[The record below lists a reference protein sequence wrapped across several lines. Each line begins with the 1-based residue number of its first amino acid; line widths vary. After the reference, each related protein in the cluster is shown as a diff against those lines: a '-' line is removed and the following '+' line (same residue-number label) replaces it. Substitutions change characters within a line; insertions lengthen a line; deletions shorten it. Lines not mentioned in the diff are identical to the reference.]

1 MSIEQLNEL
10 LSILEN
16 TTAEVKTEFKNLLLQ
31 LKPIIETAKSS
42 EIKFK
47 NGKSIFRMCNKE
59 FESFLKNLKTTKTA
73 APKLAEL

>member
-16 TTAEVKTEFKNLLLQ
+16 TTAEGKTQFKNLLLK
-31 LKPIIETAKSS
+31 LKPIIEAAPSR

-59 FESFLKNLKTTKTA
+59 FESLLKNLKSVKTA
-73 APKLAEL
+73 

>member
-16 TTAEVKTEFKNLLLQ
+16 VTAEGKTQFKNLLLK
-31 LKPIIETAKSS
+31 LKPILEAAPSS

-59 FESFLKNLKTTKTA
+59 FESLLKNLKSVKTA
-73 APKLAEL
+73 